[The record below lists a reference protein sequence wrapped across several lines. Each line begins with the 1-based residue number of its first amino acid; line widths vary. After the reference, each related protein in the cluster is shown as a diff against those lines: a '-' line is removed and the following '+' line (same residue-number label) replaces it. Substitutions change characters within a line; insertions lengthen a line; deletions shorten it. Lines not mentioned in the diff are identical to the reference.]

1 MKMRR
6 NSVLILLVLVVF
18 GINGCRSARKDRGE
32 LAAGPVT
39 GDQWLVMS
47 PLQQNDAIYG
57 YIQGYLDGVNQAC
70 SKVDSLFETNI
81 AHRFRYHNSPS
92 TFPSDRCRES
102 ADQYSKMTISVNQ
115 SGYDYGVY
123 TKVITEFYLKHPEY
137 RKIQSV
143 ILMHHLTDQE
153 FKSADELY
161 TLAKRGDIGPI

>member
-1 MKMRR
+1 
-6 NSVLILLVLVVF
+6 
-18 GINGCRSARKDRGE
+18 
-32 LAAGPVT
+32 
-39 GDQWLVMS
+39 
-47 PLQQNDAIYG
+47 
-57 YIQGYLDGVNQAC
+57 
-70 SKVDSLFETNI
+70 
-81 AHRFRYHNSPS
+81 
-92 TFPSDRCRES
+92 
-102 ADQYSKMTISVNQ
+102 MTISVNQ